1 MFNLVSNYSPTG
13 DQPQA
18 IEKLSAGIQYG
29 LKNQVLLGVTG
40 SGKTFTM
47 ANLIRDLNMPALI
60 ISHNKTLAGQL
71 YQEMRD
77 FFPHDGVSYFVSY
90 YDYYQPEAYIP
101 QTDTYIEKEAEI
113 NELIDKLRLQSTT
126 NILTRKDTIV
136 VASVSCIY
144 NIGSAEEYGKFILE
158 LNIGDQANFIE
169 ISRRLV
175 ALQYERS
182 EFEFKR
188 GTFRIRG
195 SYIDIYPAYE
205 DFGYRVEVND
215 GKVSSIKKFEP
226 LTGKSVESTNDLP
239 ASASVTDTTNS
250 TALSASTSLEDSK
263 SKLRQAGTSS
273 ENVERQTSQTQLI
286 VYPAKQY
293 MMDPQ
298 VFENG
303 ERQIRQDLK
312 IESDELKRLGK
323 DLEANRLIRKVNY
336 DLEMIKEVG
345 YVNGIENYSRYFDGR
360 KPGDPPYS
368 LLNYFQKA
376 YGDKYLLFI
385 DESHMT
391 VPQLRAMYNGDFSR
405 KKTLIEFGFR
415 LKASYDNR
423 PLKFDEF
430 YKIPPHIVYVSAT
443 PDEWEVEQAKQEL
456 SLKSKIKNQKSKV
469 GHNGVVEQLIRPT
482 GIIDPKIT
490 VRPAEGEIPDLIL
503 EVEKRVAKN
512 EKILV
517 TTLTKKTAEDLSEF
531 LKEKN
536 VRAEYLHSDIHT
548 LERSDVLDNL
558 RKNNFDVLIGV
569 NLLREGLD
577 LPEVTLVAILDADKE
592 GFLRS
597 RTSLIQTMGRAARN
611 IQGEVIMY
619 ADTITRSMTAAI
631 AEIDRRREYQAEYN
645 KKHNI
650 NPKTIF
656 KPIREKIIEKQEEF
670 LVYDRP
676 TTEVTTDYLEGIEAN
691 SLTAYDKS
699 KLVKKLEKEMKKQA
713 EEMNFELA
721 IKIRDKVKELK

>member
-456 SLKSKIKNQKSKV
+456 SLKSKIKN
-469 GHNGVVEQLIRPT
+469 
-482 GIIDPKIT
+482 
-490 VRPAEGEIPDLIL
+490 
-503 EVEKRVAKN
+503 
-512 EKILV
+512 
-517 TTLTKKTAEDLSEF
+517 
-531 LKEKN
+531 
-536 VRAEYLHSDIHT
+536 
-548 LERSDVLDNL
+548 
-558 RKNNFDVLIGV
+558 
-569 NLLREGLD
+569 
-577 LPEVTLVAILDADKE
+577 
-592 GFLRS
+592 
-597 RTSLIQTMGRAARN
+597 
-611 IQGEVIMY
+611 
-619 ADTITRSMTAAI
+619 
-631 AEIDRRREYQAEYN
+631 
-645 KKHNI
+645 
-650 NPKTIF
+650 
-656 KPIREKIIEKQEEF
+656 
-670 LVYDRP
+670 
-676 TTEVTTDYLEGIEAN
+676 
-691 SLTAYDKS
+691 
-699 KLVKKLEKEMKKQA
+699 
-713 EEMNFELA
+713 
-721 IKIRDKVKELK
+721 